1 QTFRRNVDVVEYMIL
16 PTRHPEGTIGCLFG
30 ASFQEETFQYGF
42 MPLERPAGA
51 IGCLFGASVKEETFQ
66 YGFMPLERPAGAIG
80 SLFGTS
86 AQDELFNTDL
96 CRSNVPQ
103 GRLVVYLAPAL
114 KMNFSTRIYA
124 ARTSRRGDW

>member
-1 QTFRRNVDVVEYMIL
+1 MFIYKYTTKEVKGERLKAKGKRIKMKTIWNQTFRRNVDVVEYMIL

-30 ASFQEETFQYGF
+30 ASVQ
-42 MPLERPAGA
+42 
-51 IGCLFGASVKEETFQ
+51 EETFQ

-96 CRSNVPQ
+96 CRSNVP
-103 GRLVVYLAPAL
+103 
-114 KMNFSTRIYA
+114 
-124 ARTSRRGDW
+124 